1 MCQLLENLLD
11 PLRLRCNSWACVAH
25 LLIPGKSIPG
35 NLKIPPQSGDVGFR
49 TCKSLALEKG
59 PHDGR
64 IGHSL
69 TGDGG
74 RFPTGRYVG
83 NRATLA
89 TDPSGLIVRQVGDF
103 LWGVGQGIVE
113 VPAMFLDLGHS
124 VGALAY
130 MEITGRPYIPTYL
143 SMTAQ
148 AADRASVQGGREA
161 IGEMLANAYF
171 DLFTFGVRPLFQA
184 LQEAVHGNCEP
195 LGQFSGMLIF
205 GWAVGGGGFR
215 PQQITLPEGPRPVL
229 ALAGGGEVALAAPGG
244 LAIPVP
250 HGLPMPI
257 IVHMTVPDPP
267 STPNGQNSSQSASDP
282 NYASL
287 PEKGQVIGQGAEG
300 TIYDLPSHPEWVLK
314 EFHPGTVATQASNEA
329 ANLARLRGVFGDR
342 HVVRTIEPP
351 RRFAPGERVV
361 LLKERVW
368 PAANSDRAARDRI
381 IQTLREKGMQ
391 TDVGDNLM
399 WGTTAGDPTPRW
411 IWIE

>member
-1 MCQLLENLLD
+1 LCQLLENLLD

-74 RFPTGRYVG
+74 RSPTGRYVG

-257 IVHMTVPDPP
+257 IVHMTVPEG
-267 STPNGQNSSQSASDP
+267 PNGNNQPPQGGEVAKGTPHP
-282 NYASL
+282 N
-287 PEKGQVIGQGAEG
+287 
-300 TIYDLPSHPEWVLK
+300 
-314 EFHPGTVATQASNEA
+314 A
-329 ANLARLRGVFGDR
+329 AQIIKLHA
-342 HVVRTIEPP
+342 
-351 RRFAPGERVV
+351 ERVRNQINIEKLQQALDNIRDQQPTNAV
-361 LLKERVW
+361 DALGHDAFQQARIQNIMDNIAELRARNLEIDGLIDRLLG
-368 PAANSDRAARDRI
+368 PA
-381 IQTLREKGMQ
+381 K
-391 TDVGDNLM
+391 
-399 WGTTAGDPTPRW
+399 
-411 IWIE
+411 